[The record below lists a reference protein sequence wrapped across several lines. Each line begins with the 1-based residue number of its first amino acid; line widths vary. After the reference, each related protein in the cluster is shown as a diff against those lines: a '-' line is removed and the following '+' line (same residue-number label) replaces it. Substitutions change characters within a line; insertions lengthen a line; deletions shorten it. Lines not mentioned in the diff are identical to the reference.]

1 MTERVENSLL
11 TFKTLSK
18 HVMDCISWMLLIQEG
33 DTKPREDLQHD
44 DMTLKQSERLSQ
56 YAGLCNENDFKKSF
70 DRLHKTILETRTL
83 EIGEV
88 QLMVFKEG
96 DNPP

>member
-1 MTERVENSLL
+1 MQACVMRMFLRK
-11 TFKTLSK
+11 KT
-18 HVMDCISWMLLIQEG
+18 
-33 DTKPREDLQHD
+33 
-44 DMTLKQSERLSQ
+44 
-56 YAGLCNENDFKKSF
+56 F
-70 DRLHKTILETRTL
+70 DRVHKTILETRTL

>member
-1 MTERVENSLL
+1 
-11 TFKTLSK
+11 
-18 HVMDCISWMLLIQEG
+18 MLLIQEG

-56 YAGLCNENDFKKSF
+56 YAGLFNENDFKKSF

-83 EIGEV
+83 EIGGRLQADMTVAEIEQCSARIGREV
-88 QLMVFKEG
+88 AEG
-96 DNPP
+96 KR